1 MSGTILE
8 HLRMRSALT
17 SLFVAF
23 LVSAL
28 GLSACG
34 RKGPLERTPHA
45 KAADAQA
52 ADGSSSS
59 KPDRPFI
66 LDRLLR

>member
-1 MSGTILE
+1 
-8 HLRMRSALT
+8 MRSALT
-17 SLFVAF
+17 SVLVA
-23 LVSAL
+23 LVVSAI

-34 RKGPLERTPHA
+34 RKGPLERPPHA
-45 KAADAQA
+45 QAVNPQA
-52 ADGSSSS
+52 AEGTSPS

>member
-1 MSGTILE
+1 
-8 HLRMRSALT
+8 MRSALT
-17 SLFVAF
+17 SLLVA
-23 LVSAL
+23 LVVSAI

-34 RKGPLERTPHA
+34 RKGPLERPPAA
-45 KAADAQA
+45 KAADSHA
-52 ADGSSSS
+52 AGGASPS

>member
-1 MSGTILE
+1 
-8 HLRMRSALT
+8 MRSAPT
-17 SLFVAF
+17 SLFVAL
-23 LVSAL
+23 LVSAI

-34 RKGPLERTPHA
+34 RKGPLERPPNA
-45 KAADAQA
+45 KVADAQTS
-52 ADGSSSS
+52 DGANSS

>member
-1 MSGTILE
+1 
-8 HLRMRSALT
+8 MRSALT
-17 SLFVAF
+17 SLLVA
-23 LVSAL
+23 LVVSAI

-34 RKGPLERTPHA
+34 RKGPLERPPKA

-52 ADGSSSS
+52 SDGGSSS
-59 KPDRPFI
+59 KPNRPFI

>member
-1 MSGTILE
+1 
-8 HLRMRSALT
+8 MRSALT
-17 SLFVAF
+17 SLLVAL
-23 LVSAL
+23 LVSAI

-34 RKGPLERTPHA
+34 RKGPLEPPPNA
-45 KAADAQA
+45 KVADAQA
-52 ADGSSSS
+52 SDGADSS

>member
-1 MSGTILE
+1 
-8 HLRMRSALT
+8 MRSKLT
-17 SLFVAF
+17 PL
-23 LVSAL
+23 LVVLLASAM

-34 RKGPLERTPHA
+34 RKGPLERPPGA

-52 ADGSSSS
+52 ASGASPSR
-59 KPDRPFI
+59 PDRPFI

>member
-1 MSGTILE
+1 
-8 HLRMRSALT
+8 MRSALT
-17 SLFVAF
+17 SLLVAL
-23 LVSAL
+23 LVSAI

-34 RKGPLERTPHA
+34 RKGPLERPPAA

-52 ADGSSSS
+52 AGGGTPSA
-59 KPDRPFI
+59 PDRPFI

>member
-1 MSGTILE
+1 
-8 HLRMRSALT
+8 MRSALT
-17 SLFVAF
+17 PFLVTL
-23 LVSAL
+23 LVSAI

-34 RKGPLERTPHA
+34 RKGPLERPPNA
-45 KAADAQA
+45 KVADAQT
-52 ADGSSSS
+52 ADGVSPS